1 MTTPVKL
8 ERCPVTDALVDAALH
23 ARVPGGAEVWNFLP
37 QKDAFN
43 PHETARAVIRAALE
57 MAFAMHQASRIAE
70 GIVSEEVVED
80 EEAASRRRQEAFNN
94 YSHLAERA
102 LRSWLGGKLTSRDL
116 HVWSQGYDA
125 ALHTLSV
132 GGGRD

>member
-1 MTTPVKL
+1 MHWLMPRFTLAFRAARRSGTSCRKKTPS
-8 ERCPVTDALVDAALH
+8 
-23 ARVPGGAEVWNFLP
+23 
-37 QKDAFN
+37 
-43 PHETARAVIRAALE
+43 IRMKRRALE